1 MNLLQWESN
10 VVVYSLKG
18 HLNVRARFLKG
29 LRMLKMS

>member
-18 HLNVRARFLKG
+18 HFNVRARNFMSLQ
-29 LRMLKMS
+29 MLNIS